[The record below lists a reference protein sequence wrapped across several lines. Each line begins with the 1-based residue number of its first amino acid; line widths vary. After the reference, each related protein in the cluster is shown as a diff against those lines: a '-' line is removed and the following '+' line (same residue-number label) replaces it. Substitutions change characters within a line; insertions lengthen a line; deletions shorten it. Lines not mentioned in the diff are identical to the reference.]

1 LAPRALI
8 IIWPTLGF
16 GLIGSQST
24 FEDSCG
30 AYCKARQVRDISHEA
45 VALQGLKGH
54 ERNVESENCIAK
66 LKEGYAIEV

>member
-1 LAPRALI
+1 
-8 IIWPTLGF
+8 
-16 GLIGSQST
+16 
-24 FEDSCG
+24 
-30 AYCKARQVRDISHEA
+30 VRDISHEA